1 MRIKELGDPKGGG
14 FLPLFFLL
22 YEEDHSFIGAERIDL
37 LFAFYTISCRQGI
50 RWATKL
56 AFSDVL

>member
-37 LFAFYTISCRQGI
+37 LFVFYTISCR
-50 RWATKL
+50 
-56 AFSDVL
+56 